1 MGNCFG
7 SSSNVTEPS
16 SKRPKLS
23 GDRQQEYVTDA
34 VLALRNQ
41 ADNYHAKSIECAKRS
56 QQEYK
61 SGNKKKAKKLSQQ
74 KTEWQRKRDEAS
86 RKASQAIIQGQP
98 WKTSG
103 EIDLHGLFL
112 DEAIKITKEFL
123 RYWSKQKPSSARATV
138 FIITGS
144 GHHSDNHRA
153 VIRPKIEELLRREK
167 YQYQS
172 VHGDGAFQVQI
183 KPLQ

>member
-1 MGNCFG
+1 M
-7 SSSNVTEPS
+7 
-16 SKRPKLS
+16 
-23 GDRQQEYVTDA
+23 
-34 VLALRNQ
+34 
-41 ADNYHAKSIECAKRS
+41 
-56 QQEYK
+56 
-61 SGNKKKAKKLSQQ
+61 SQQ
-74 KTEWQRKRDEAS
+74 KTEWQRKRDEAN

-98 WKTSG
+98 WKTNG

-123 RYWSKQKPSSARATV
+123 GYWSKQKPSSARATV
-138 FIITGS
+138 LIVTGN

-153 VIRPKIEELLRREK
+153 VIRPQIEELLRSER